1 MIPRSITI
9 LGETYK
15 IRRKRMKFHAW
26 IDFDAKTIWLK
37 SGTTTDKAEA
47 SLLHEVIHGILFQ
60 SGNSYQLNSNQEE
73 SLVLALETG
82 LSLAGYRLQQ

>member
-1 MIPRSITI
+1 MIPRSIVL

-60 SGNSYQLNSNQEE
+60 SGNSYQLTSNQEE
-73 SLVLALETG
+73 SIVRAVETG
-82 LSLAGYRLQQ
+82 LTLAGYRLLQ